1 VSENGSGGLGGRWW
15 RPMVARRPD
24 EHDRVST
31 PLELFF
37 DLCLVVAVSQ
47 AAAGLH
53 HAVSE
58 NHVAEGVL
66 SYLLVFFAIW
76 WAWMNFTWFASAYDT
91 DDALY
96 RLTTLVQIAGGLVLA
111 AGVPRALDTHDFTVI
126 TIGYVIMR
134 LAMVAQWLRAAS
146 NDSPRRRAALRYAV
160 GVSVVQVG
168 WILRLGLSQRWFL
181 VGFLVLAAAELLVP
195 VYAERAAATSWH
207 PHHIAERYGLFTLI
221 VLGESVLSTTLAIE
235 TGLETSRE
243 VGSLLSL
250 AAAALVTVFSMW
262 WLYFDQSG
270 HQRLTSLRN
279 SMVWGYGHFF
289 IFAAV
294 AAVGAGIG
302 VAVDYVTHRAAV
314 DGTTAAMATTIPVAI
329 YLLGVGLLR
338 VDRRG
343 RRPAKLALPTVAF
356 LILAAAFSPWPIQLT
371 AILSALLVFST
382 VGGSRQRSAG

>member
-1 VSENGSGGLGGRWW
+1 VSDGVSEGPGGRWR

-24 EHDRVST
+24 ETERVST

-37 DLCLVVAVSQ
+37 DLCFVVAVSQ

-58 NHVAEGVL
+58 DHVAAGVL

-96 RLTTLVQIAGGLVLA
+96 RLTTLVQISGGLVLA
-111 AGVPRALDTHDFTVI
+111 AGVPRALDGHDFTVI

-146 NDSPRRRAALRYAV
+146 DDPPRRRAALRFAV
-160 GVSVVQVG
+160 GITVVQVG

-181 VGFLVLAAAELLVP
+181 VGFLLLAAAELLVP
-195 VYAERAAATSWH
+195 VYAERAAATTWH

-221 VLGESVLSTTLAIE
+221 VLGESVLSATLAVQA
-235 TGLETSRE
+235 GLGMSRE
-243 VGSLLSL
+243 VGSLISL

-270 HQRLTSLRN
+270 HPLRSLRT

-294 AAVGAGIG
+294 AAGGAGIG

-329 YLLGVGLLR
+329 YLLGVWLLR
-338 VDRRG
+338 AGRRG
-343 RRPAKLALPTVAF
+343 RRPTALALPTVAF
-356 LILAAAFSPWPIQLT
+356 LILAATFSPWPIQLT
-371 AILSALLVFST
+371 AVLSAVLVFST
-382 VGGSRQRSAG
+382 VRGSSRRSAG